1 MQNSIFLDYAST
13 TPVDPVVADA
23 MMQCLTLDGNFANP
37 ASRTHRPGWMAE
49 EAVDIARHQIADLVN
64 ADAREIVF
72 TSGATESNNLAI
84 KGALSANPD
93 RGKHIITLATEHKAV
108 LDVFSHLATQGY
120 DVTVLQPN
128 ANGMLDIDVLKS
140 HLREDTAL
148 VSAMFVNN
156 ETGVVQDIAAI
167 GEACHGNNT
176 LFHCDAAQATGKL
189 PIDLSTL
196 PVDLMS
202 FSAHKTYGPKGI
214 GALFIRRRPKV
225 NVDALIHGGAHERG
239 FRSGTLPTH
248 QIVGMGKAFE
258 IAAERMD
265 KDREYIGNLKQMLW
279 NGIKDLPG
287 IKRNGDAIHCVEN
300 ILNIS
305 VGTLD
310 SQRFLPALAPLA
322 VSSGSACTSATMT
335 PSHVLTAMGID
346 DEHAHSA
353 IRLSLGRFST
363 KDDVEF
369 AIEQLKKIVVTFT
382 EADLQR
388 DHARMNT

>member
-1 MQNSIFLDYAST
+1 MQLTIFLDYAST
-13 TPVDPVVADA
+13 TPVDPAVADA
-23 MMQCLTLDGNFANP
+23 MIACLTLEGNFANP

-64 ADAREIVF
+64 ADAREIIF

-84 KGALSANPD
+84 KGALSANSQK
-93 RGKHIITLATEHKAV
+93 GKHIITMATEHKAV
-108 LDVFSHLATQGY
+108 LDVFDYLATQGF
-120 DVTVLQPN
+120 DVTVLNPE
-128 ANGMLDIDVLKS
+128 ANGLLNLTTLEQN
-140 HLREDTAL
+140 LREDTAL
-148 VSAMFVNN
+148 VSVMFVNN
-156 ETGVVQDIAAI
+156 ETGVIQDIDAI
-167 GEACHGNNT
+167 GNLCRERNI
-176 LFHCDAAQATGKL
+176 LFHSDAAQATGKVA
-189 PIDLSTL
+189 IDLAEL

-214 GALFIRRRPKV
+214 GALYIRRRPKIH
-225 NVDALIHGGAHERG
+225 VDPQIHGGAHERG

-258 IAAERMD
+258 LAGQQLADEQARIRALRD
-265 KDREYIGNLKQMLW
+265 MLW
-279 NGIKDLPG
+279 EGIKDLPG
-287 IKRNGDAIHCVEN
+287 IVRNGEPDRCVAN

-363 KDDVEF
+363 KDDVER
-369 AIEQLKKIVVTFT
+369 AIRQLRQVVLSFT
-382 EADLQR
+382 DADLQR
-388 DHARMNT
+388 QETRMNT